1 MSADTFV
8 DTHILIYAHDLDAG
22 DRQGRG
28 AALLQ
33 GLWGE
38 RRGILT
44 TQMLQEFY
52 VNVTVKMPTPISLSA
67 ARGLL
72 STYAA
77 WQVEADG
84 VETVLLATEIQE
96 KPDVIL
102 GRHDRRRGPPRW
114 RGDPAQ
120 RRPESRPG
128 HRRRPRAKPV
138 SLAVDPVP
146 PGQRQVTA

>member
-22 DRQGRG
+22 DRQGRA

-33 GLWGE
+33 GLWEE

-77 WQVEADG
+77 WQVEVDG
-84 VETVLLATEIQE
+84 GRDGAAGDGNPGETGCHSGA
-96 KPDVIL
+96 P
-102 GRHDRRRGPPRW
+102 
-114 RGDPAQ
+114 
-120 RRPESRPG
+120 
-128 HRRRPRAKPV
+128 
-138 SLAVDPVP
+138 
-146 PGQRQVTA
+146 

>member
-22 DRQGRG
+22 DRQGRA

-33 GLWGE
+33 GLWEE

-77 WQVEADG
+77 WQVEVDG

-96 KPDVIL
+96 RNRMSFWDAMIVAAARQGGAAILLNEDLNHDQVIAGVRVQNPFL
-102 GRHDRRRGPPRW
+102 SP
-114 RGDPAQ
+114 
-120 RRPESRPG
+120 
-128 HRRRPRAKPV
+128 
-138 SLAVDPVP
+138 
-146 PGQRQVTA
+146 